1 MANELK
7 ANSLI
12 LNEVKYVKE
21 MLETKQIPSFWST
34 FNAVNRL
41 TRYYLEQQEYDK
53 YEIVGLV
60 VQFLTEAKIDYS
72 VETVV
77 ESITKIID
85 DKQYN
90 LRNDEETIL
99 IYEEEFEIMKQL
111 SITSRKYYFTF
122 LLIVKIQE
130 IRKTKNPTYIYYD
143 LKDVGRLI
151 GFDGSKN
158 KFEKSLIE
166 IGFDKKLILA
176 PISGTYVEVKGVGG
190 SKVALQIDEF
200 NPLKIEEYYNTLF
213 TNKKKIVA
221 IEAYGDAEDFSVY
234 ESLRDA
240 EKGVGAKKSAI
251 SDAINL
257 AFKSRKTWEMKNGL
271 IFIYV
276 SESDNNSII
285 KLKTGFVQK
294 LRPYYKSIMKG
305 KIVLGEPISREWV
318 LYDEEGNLLDEPYE
332 ETNGR
337 SGSHN

>member
-7 ANSLI
+7 QSQLV

-21 MLETKQIPSFWST
+21 MLRTKQIPSFWST

-60 VQFLTEAKIDYS
+60 VQFLTEVGIDYNI
-72 VETVV
+72 ETVV

-176 PISGTYVEVKGVGG
+176 PINGRYVEVKGVGG

-221 IEAYGDAEDFSVY
+221 IEVYGEREDFKVY
-234 ESLRDA
+234 DSLRSA
-240 EKGVGAKKSAI
+240 EEDCGCKKSAI
-251 SDAINL
+251 NDAINK
-257 AFKSRKTWEMKNGL
+257 AFKTRKTWEMKNGL
-271 IFIYV
+271 VFIV
-276 SESDNNSII
+276 TDEDDSEVVV
-285 KLKTGFVQK
+285 KMKVGFVQK
-294 LRPYYKSIMKG
+294 LQPYYKDIMKK
-305 KIVLGEPISREWV
+305 KIILGQPKAIEYV
-318 LYDEEGNLLDEPYE
+318 LYDENGELLDEPIIIEY
-332 ETNGR
+332 
-337 SGSHN
+337 